1 MSNFNKTIFKFKNI
15 SQPANFGG
23 VFVTSLLSKI
33 IYLHLRPF
41 WPF

>member
-1 MSNFNKTIFKFKNI
+1 MSHLKKTIFKFKNI

-33 IYLHLRPF
+33 NYLHLRPF